1 MAGTWLVQAESLTL
15 RLFCV
20 LGLFMSSQAE
30 TRAEQAQRMLGEA
43 AEIMLSA
50 MRHMHDQL
58 AAAEGPE
65 AATGA
70 ALALQ
75 RVNRGLR
82 QTLMLAAR
90 MEADAARAA
99 RAAEADLAERRS
111 AARKAETEDRRA
123 RVRYLVQR
131 EILEQSDSR
140 EDAEGLLEDLDG
152 VIDVYVEGFDFEAE
166 PLEHLIAILCR
177 EVGLEPPAAP
187 NSGAMGG
194 ARSDP
199 PRSPPASRLV
209 QQPDLGWAPA
219 GDTS

>member
-1 MAGTWLVQAESLTL
+1 
-15 RLFCV
+15 
-20 LGLFMSSQAE
+20 MSSQAG
-30 TRAEQAQRMLGEA
+30 TGAEQAQRMLGEA

-99 RAAEADLAERRS
+99 EADLAERRS
-111 AARKAETEDRRA
+111 AARKSETEHRRA

-166 PLEHLIAILCR
+166 PVEHLIAILCR
-177 EVGLEPPAAP
+177 EVGLEPPAAA
-187 NSGAMGG
+187 NSGAAGG
-194 ARSDP
+194 AGSDP
-199 PRSPPASRLV
+199 PRSPPAPRLV

-219 GDTS
+219 GDSS